1 MYLTTYVPDVAKSAA
16 ARVVLLVSPL
26 IDTTVGVPFVP
37 NVAFWSSSW
46 SVTFARVERSTV
58 PPTAT
63 VVTSESVADDTTG
76 ASFVTG

>member
-1 MYLTTYVPDVAKSAA
+1 M
-16 ARVVLLVSPL
+16 

-58 PPTAT
+58 PPAFT

-76 ASFVTG
+76 ASLVTGMLALPKYVPLVASPL